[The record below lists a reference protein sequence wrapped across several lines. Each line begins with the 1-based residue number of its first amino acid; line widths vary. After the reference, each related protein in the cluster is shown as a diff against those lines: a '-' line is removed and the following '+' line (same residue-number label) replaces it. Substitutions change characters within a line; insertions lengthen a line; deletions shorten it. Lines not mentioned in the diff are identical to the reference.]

1 MTATDPRPG
10 LAAMLAERLAPAAA
24 ALAGACAE
32 DISAAPPPEGR
43 APARR
48 PGRRTRAS
56 SQVEGKSHEWSVM
69 PGQAAGHAPS
79 ACRS

>member
-32 DISAAPPPEGR
+32 DISAAPPPEDDR
-43 APARR
+43 APFLGPAPLFVTPAPEPGSIHGSRR
-48 PGRRTRAS
+48 
-56 SQVEGKSHEWSVM
+56 
-69 PGQAAGHAPS
+69 
-79 ACRS
+79 CRSR